1 MSTCKY
7 HLSTN
12 DGLLTYNVVQLYVCL
27 GANNNELMCK

>member
-12 DGLLTYNVVQLYVCL
+12 DGLLTYNVVQLCL
-27 GANNNELMCK
+27 AANSNELMCK

>member
-12 DGLLTYNVVQLYVCL
+12 DGLLTYNVVQLCL
-27 GANNNELMCK
+27 AANSDELMCK